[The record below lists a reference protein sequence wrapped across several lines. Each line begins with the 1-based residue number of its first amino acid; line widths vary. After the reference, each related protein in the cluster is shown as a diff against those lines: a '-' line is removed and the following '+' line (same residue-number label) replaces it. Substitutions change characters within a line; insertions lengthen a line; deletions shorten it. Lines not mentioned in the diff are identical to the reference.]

1 MKKLH
6 LLTTL
11 LLTVLGLIPALAQ
24 PGRLPGPPRGA
35 QFDAVTC
42 KLFGSHQA
50 FSTTIEIQ
58 TSGGREGDVTM
69 PGKISLDAGKSRFEM
84 NLSEVKGGKMP
95 AGAAQHMK
103 AMGMDSMIAITRPD
117 LKLTYVV
124 YPGLQSYAAMPA
136 QTTAGEDVKPEDLQ
150 VETTELGKET
160 IDGHDC
166 IKNKVVVTGKDG
178 TQHESTVWNATDL
191 KSFPVKIVTQEKDNT
206 VTMQFKDISF
216 DKPAASQFDPPADY
230 TKYDDMQTMMQTEMM
245 KRMGGM
251 GMPPAQH

>member
-1 MKKLH
+1 
-6 LLTTL
+6 
-11 LLTVLGLIPALAQ
+11 
-24 PGRLPGPPRGA
+24 
-35 QFDAVTC
+35 
-42 KLFGSHQA
+42 
-50 FSTTIEIQ
+50 
-58 TSGGREGDVTM
+58 
-69 PGKISLDAGKSRFEM
+69 
-84 NLSEVKGGKMP
+84 
-95 AGAAQHMK
+95 
-103 AMGMDSMIAITRPD
+103 
-117 LKLTYVV
+117 
-124 YPGLQSYAAMPA
+124 MPA